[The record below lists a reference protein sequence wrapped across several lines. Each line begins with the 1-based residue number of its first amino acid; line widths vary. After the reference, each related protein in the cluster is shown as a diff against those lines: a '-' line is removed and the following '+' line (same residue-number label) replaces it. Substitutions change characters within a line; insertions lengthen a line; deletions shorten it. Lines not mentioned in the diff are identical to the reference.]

1 MVRSRK
7 SNIVDIEEVAGVSLR
22 KASNGSRAR
31 TGVFINNSSGYSSGA
46 TGAMTVDGADATA
59 HFSVGSEVFKA
70 DGKNLGLVTSV
81 TTNSVTIGGG
91 TTSAVVDDDE
101 LFNQPQHFGVGTTN
115 QSTCVN
121 EYFDII
127 EHSTRGNKTV
137 LIIQPSDRERF
148 NLLSKMV
155 SDTESAN
162 FVSIESLVSK
172 GRVISFSD
180 MKDGSMMLA
189 HGISSDL
196 SSSSVYVK
204 GSAAPDSHIVKE
216 IMPGA
221 PVVTMTLGG
230 VGQGLSIQR
239 NLMTQA
245 LCQGWLGT
253 QGRDC
258 QTSVSSTTSTTVVV
272 KPLNNRTT
280 DLQSWGTYCFP
291 KVGSI
296 YLEVRSNEGESI
308 KYAEAKY
315 TSKTGDTFTFA
326 SGTGHEG
333 TGKFV
338 LADAQRLTHCLLGL
352 LPLV

>member
-1 MVRSRK
+1 MDLIRDSMSISPLTLYSAGGVIEFETPEMLGLSDGDLEGDNSEGTVAEKVLDYSLCPENYLPLTSTDPPCTTPQAIALATTELSSRNSVFHRLMVRSRK

-81 TTNSVTIGGG
+81 TTTSVTIGGG

-101 LFNQPQHFGVGTTN
+101 LFSQPQHFGVGTTN

-121 EYFDII
+121 EYFDIV

-180 MKDGSMMLA
+180 MEDGSMMLA

-196 SSSSVYVK
+196 SSSGVYVK
-204 GSAAPDSHIVKE
+204 GSLHLT
-216 IMPGA
+216 
-221 PVVTMTLGG
+221 VT
-230 VGQGLSIQR
+230 LSKR
-239 NLMTQA
+239 
-245 LCQGWLGT
+245 LC
-253 QGRDC
+253 R
-258 QTSVSSTTSTTVVV
+258 
-272 KPLNNRTT
+272 
-280 DLQSWGTYCFP
+280 
-291 KVGSI
+291 
-296 YLEVRSNEGESI
+296 VR
-308 KYAEAKY
+308 
-315 TSKTGDTFTFA
+315 
-326 SGTGHEG
+326 
-333 TGKFV
+333 
-338 LADAQRLTHCLLGL
+338 
-352 LPLV
+352 P